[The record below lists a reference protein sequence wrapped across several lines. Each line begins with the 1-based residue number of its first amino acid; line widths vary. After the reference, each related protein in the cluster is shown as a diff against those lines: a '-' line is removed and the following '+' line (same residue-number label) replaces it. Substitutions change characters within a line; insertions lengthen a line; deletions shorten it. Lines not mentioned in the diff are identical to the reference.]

1 MADCSEICAAA
12 EAYFDALH
20 AGDAAQLGD
29 LFAPEANL
37 YAASDAELKVMPLAD
52 YLALVAGRDSPASQG
67 HPRSGRVVSID
78 MAGPD
83 SAVAKVNVAVPPTRF
98 VDLLSF
104 LKIDGRW
111 RIVSKLYHIEA

>member
-1 MADCSEICAAA
+1 MPDCSEICAAA

-20 AGDAAQLGD
+20 TGDADRLRD
-29 LFAPEANL
+29 LFVPEANL
-37 YAASDAELKVMPLAD
+37 YASSDGELKVISIAD
-52 YLALVAGRDSPASQG
+52 YLELVAGRDSPATQS
-67 HPRSGRVVSID
+67 HPRSGHVVSID

-104 LKIDGRW
+104 LRVDGRW
-111 RIVSKLYHIEA
+111 RIVSKVYRVVA